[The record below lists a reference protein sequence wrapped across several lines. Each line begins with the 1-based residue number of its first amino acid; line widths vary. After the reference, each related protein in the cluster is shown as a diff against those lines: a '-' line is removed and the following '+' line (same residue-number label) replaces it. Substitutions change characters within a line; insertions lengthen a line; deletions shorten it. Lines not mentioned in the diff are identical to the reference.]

1 MSILKKAIFWLN
13 TPYDIREYYVTSP
26 RLFLNWI
33 KNILKLSIWLILV
46 FPIGWVI
53 VAIGKAVGLIKYDDS
68 VVFVYLLVLLSAI
81 LGIIVREYQI
91 KDRKKQNK
99 RLQK

>member
-13 TPYDIREYYVTSP
+13 TPYDIREYHVTGI
-26 RLFLNWI
+26 RLFLNWT
-33 KNILKLSIWLILV
+33 KNLLKLSIWLILV
-46 FPIGWVI
+46 FPIGWLI

-68 VVFVYLLVLLSAI
+68 AEFVYLLLFLSAI
-81 LGIIVREYQI
+81 FGIIVREYQI

>member
-13 TPYDIREYYVTSP
+13 TPYDIREYHVTGIW
-26 RLFLNWI
+26 LFLNWT
-33 KNILKLSIWLILV
+33 KNLLKLLIWLILV

-53 VAIGKAVGLIKYDDS
+53 VTIGKGVGLIKYDDS

-81 LGIIVREYQI
+81 VGIIVTEYQI